1 MDKKYLGLF
10 FLVVII
16 AAIFVVQKGPK
27 KEVSKTVKTKIKKPE
42 KAKDVSELLAK
53 KDLKDLELKDYKKV
67 GDRTL
72 IGSDLSSPQEM
83 PANKEYINTISKDW
97 KEKMLGF
104 MNEGSSYDRK
114 IKTEVLGSHIISHE
128 NYLLN
133 AESVKISY
141 IQPDGSSASFKA
153 FINSSNGAIITT
165 YDLVGVNKELEK
177 DQFEG
182 KSLATEEEIEKLTE
196 MLQNDKDPIT
206 FGREEP
212 NQEEIEEINRGLAEV
227 EKSEALAKSED
238 QIAEDT
244 QRLNKELLSK

>member
-10 FLVVII
+10 FLFIFG
-16 AAIFVVQKGPK
+16 AAIFFVQKGPK
-27 KEVSKTVKTKIKKPE
+27 KEVLKTVKTKIKKPE
-42 KAKDVSELLAK
+42 KAKVVSESLAK
-53 KDLKDLELKDYKKV
+53 KDLKNIELTDYKKI
-67 GDRTL
+67 GERTL
-72 IGSDLSSPQEM
+72 IGSDLSSPQEI
-83 PANKEYINTISKDW
+83 PANRKYINTISKDW

-133 AESVKISY
+133 AESVKVSY
-141 IQPDGSSASFKA
+141 TQPDGSSASFKA

-165 YDLVGVNKELEK
+165 YDLVGVKKELEK

-196 MLQNDKDPIT
+196 MLQNDQDPLASNI
-206 FGREEP
+206 EEP

-238 QIAEDT
+238 QIAEDAKK
-244 QRLNKELLSK
+244 LNQELITK